1 MTPITSSTRRLAA
14 YVGVWLIGGCALA
27 GVFVNAELAQWQPAL
42 VFALP
47 MAVFLGFVAA
57 SAYYVCRSV
66 VLTQR
71 GGFQTVVVF
80 GASSALAALL
90 WALIRHGRNTFGAS
104 LLALAGAALITG
116 YFMAVRIHFLT
127 DFSEASYSPYFW
139 AKPYGLVLHI

>member
-1 MTPITSSTRRLAA
+1 
-14 YVGVWLIGGCALA
+14 
-27 GVFVNAELAQWQPAL
+27 
-42 VFALP
+42 

-90 WALIRHGRNTFGAS
+90 WALMCHGWNTFGAS
-104 LLALAGAALITG
+104 LLALAGAASPSGVAPSSAVLVAMPRTVAILLLLVAGGLYLISLL
-116 YFMAVRIHFLT
+116 IHDIWLAA
-127 DFSEASYSPYFW
+127 DQLRA
-139 AKPYGLVLHI
+139 AQGRHA